1 MLAPYEVH
9 DRIFERFQLLSYSD
23 FNIIDNLGSQFNFY
37 LFTGMGIVSI
47 ILLKI
52 FSRKYKTVMKVYLF
66 FADRLL
72 FNLLLRMLL
81 EGFLEFFIEAWLNL
95 YCVILLM

>member
-1 MLAPYEVH
+1 
-9 DRIFERFQLLSYSD
+9 
-23 FNIIDNLGSQFNFY
+23 
-37 LFTGMGIVSI
+37 
-47 ILLKI
+47 
-52 FSRKYKTVMKVYLF
+52 MKVYLF

-95 YCVILLM
+95 YCVSFFENNLF